1 MYACC
6 SFSTVAG
13 GWSDWGG
20 YGKVNGEW
28 GGWSNWSACAINCGN
43 GNQTRLRSRSC
54 DNPKPSS
61 DGKDC
66 DGEDIELRTCT
77 ADDCKQ
83 KGNIF

>member
-1 MYACC
+1 MNVR
-6 SFSTVAG
+6 VAFFIIL
-13 GWSDWGG
+13 
-20 YGKVNGEW
+20 KFMVNG

-43 GNQTRLRSRSC
+43 GNQTRSRSRSC

-61 DGKDC
+61 DGKYC

-83 KGNIF
+83 KGYIF